1 VSPARLTAD
10 DLDRLLDDWAGANR
24 LTAREA
30 EEVRVAV
37 VGERPVGL
45 DAGWWSGL
53 MGQVSAAVIQAV
65 ALPDSARA
73 ALQPASTHG
82 SPAPA

>member
-1 VSPARLTAD
+1 VSALD
-10 DLDRLLDDWAGANR
+10 DMDRLLDEWAAGSR

-30 EEVRVAV
+30 EAVRAAV
-37 VGERPVGL
+37 VSERPAGL

-65 ALPDSARA
+65 ALPDGARA
-73 ALQPASTHG
+73 ALQPAWPPG
-82 SPAPA
+82 SPTVA

>member
-1 VSPARLTAD
+1 VSPLRAADD
-10 DLDRLLDDWAGANR
+10 DLDRLLDEWSAGSR

-30 EEVRVAV
+30 EAVRVAV
-37 VGERPVGL
+37 VSTRPPGL

-73 ALQPASTHG
+73 ALQPAWPLG
-82 SPAPA
+82 SPTVV